1 MLKLLDLS
9 HPFFK
14 PLWRRIAIVATCV
27 IWTGVEF
34 YYGTP
39 MWGMLFAGLG
49 ALCIWQFFFDFNP
62 RDEVEKPKAPPKE
75 K

>member
-14 PLWRRIAIVATCV
+14 PLWRRIAIVAICI
-27 IWTGVEF
+27 IWAVVEF
-34 YYGTP
+34 VYGIPLLGT
-39 MWGMLFAGLG
+39 LFAGLG

-62 RDEVEKPKAPPKE
+62 RDDVEKPKD
-75 K
+75 